1 MAGSDFDEDAE
12 TQAAH
17 DTADREVEAARYRQA
32 FKDVFL
38 SVQGEVVMEYLDKTF
53 YNTISFRP
61 TTPDPYNVCYNEG
74 QRSVIHAIKA
84 LITHKED
91 K

>member
-1 MAGSDFDEDAE
+1 MMDDAE
-12 TQAAH
+12 EQSAN
-17 DTADREVEAARYRQA
+17 DTAERDTEAQRYRQA

-38 SVQGEVVMEYLDKTF
+38 STQGEVVMEYLDKTF

-84 LITHKED
+84 LITHKEG
-91 K
+91 